1 MAQTAL
7 DILRGRQQLRG
18 LLPIKFEKQ
27 GKEVIIRFNIP
38 KPNLTIDTIQVN
50 KASNY
55 GFSVITSD
63 NRDIAQRVT
72 TKDNN
77 VHILCSEQPDSC
89 RIRYAINGE
98 KGKSGRLHGPRGNL
112 RDSAGNWC
120 WQFDCLL
127 PN

>member
-1 MAQTAL
+1 M
-7 DILRGRQQLRG
+7 DILRCRKEIRG
-18 LLPIKFEKQ
+18 LLPINFERQ
-27 GKEVIIRFNIP
+27 GNEIIISFNIP
-38 KPNLTIDTIQVN
+38 SPNLTIDTIQVK
-50 KASNY
+50 KAKNY

-63 NRDIAQRVT
+63 NRDIAQKVW
-72 TKDNN
+72 TKDEC
-77 VHILCSEQPDSC
+77 VYILCSERPDSC

-112 RDSAGNWC
+112 HDSAGNWC